1 MGYLEA
7 VNRPVTATV
16 FRGWPT
22 ECRWEQVKLPPTF
35 VEAVLPSLTL
45 HSPRE
50 DGNGI
55 DEGSCTTNVRVRVDE
70 VDSDFPVTVPERS
83 RAFAERSRYLSE
95 TSPVPAFHVDPLPA
109 VSGSLNRP
117 FTLPLTVNVAEPV
130 RRFTTAEGG
139 GEVGEA
145 EGDGDGDSG
154 VLDGAGPGEDPEHA
168 AARIEAARAAAE

>member
-1 MGYLEA
+1 MTPCAAKWTACCEEPHCRSTVVAGTSSGNPA
-7 VNRPVTATV
+7 ASHAFRPMLMD
-16 FRGWPT
+16 
-22 ECRWEQVKLPPTF
+22 C
-35 VEAVLPSLTL
+35 
-45 HSPRE
+45 SPICE
-50 DGNGI
+50 TQPVMLSSI
-55 DEGSCTTNVRVRVDE
+55 SPGSTPARSTNVRVRVDE

-139 GEVGEA
+139 GEVG
-145 EGDGDGDSG
+145 
-154 VLDGAGPGEDPEHA
+154 
-168 AARIEAARAAAE
+168 